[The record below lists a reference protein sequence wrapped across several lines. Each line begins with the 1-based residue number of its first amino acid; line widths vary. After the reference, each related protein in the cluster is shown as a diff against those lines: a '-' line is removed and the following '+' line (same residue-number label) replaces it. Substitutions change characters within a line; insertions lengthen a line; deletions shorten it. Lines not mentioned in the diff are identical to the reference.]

1 MAIKRKLVVVMNP
14 GPLPELGGI
23 GGPITTPTNVT
34 MQAIQKMIMN
44 GKTVYA
50 CDPTC
55 PRDASKRVLLDIGN
69 FNNDVFCKDGAE
81 NRDIEEME
89 KSTPDTGE
97 GTISTDNFDSEQ
109 VIPTVQAEP
118 DTPQTDATNETSE
131 KNDVDPEGV
140 IQDNSGTDGL
150 SNEESDNVELPT
162 DKQEIDTALDDMQA
176 EPDTPQTDVKTE
188 AQALDKKKKSK
199 SNKR

>member
-89 KSTPDTGE
+89 KSTPDTAL
-97 GTISTDNFDSEQ
+97 DDM
-109 VIPTVQAEP
+109 QAES
-118 DTPQTDATNETSE
+118 DTAQTDATNETSE

-162 DKQEIDTALDDMQA
+162 DKQETDTALDDM
-176 EPDTPQTDVKTE
+176 
-188 AQALDKKKKSK
+188 
-199 SNKR
+199 